1 MILSLLP
8 FHNSKSTLR
17 YGLVL
22 PDQVL
27 IVGALGSDL
36 ELALEYLRRRETS
49 HTASNSSFDAA
60 FDGEHDAPG
69 LPL

>member
-1 MILSLLP
+1 MPLDG
-8 FHNSKSTLR
+8 KVKTLITA
-17 YGLVL
+17 GECTTS
-22 PDQVL
+22 QAS